1 MIRDSICQT
10 TTVDMIPSTVQL
22 SSLEAVL
29 STATSRERVLEYIL
43 SFIRKD
49 YDYIFLDCHPGLD
62 LFSVNALTA
71 SDSVLIPVE
80 AHILSSD
87 GLEQVEKM
95 IRTVQP
101 KLNPRLRIEGII
113 ITKFQG
119 HTSCCRQVYEIVKR
133 DFGSQIHIFEE
144 PVKYAIK
151 VAEAPAFGIS
161 LHEYAPNIEPA
172 QTYARIALEVMRSA

>member
-1 MIRDSICQT
+1 MTIFFWI
-10 TTVDMIPSTVQL
+10 VIP
-22 SSLEAVL
+22 AW
-29 STATSRERVLEYIL
+29 
-43 SFIRKD
+43 
-49 YDYIFLDCHPGLD
+49 D
-62 LFSVNALTA
+62 LFSINALTA

-95 IRTVQP
+95 IRIVQR
-101 KLNPRLRIEGII
+101 KLNPRLHIEGII

-133 DFGSQIHIFEE
+133 DFGSHIHIFEE

-151 VAEAPAFGIS
+151 VAEAPAFAS
-161 LHEYAPNIEPA
+161 RCTNTPRTSSRHRHMPALH
-172 QTYARIALEVMRSA
+172 